1 MEHPASVRKVRL
13 RFAPLLLCYF
23 VTLLLCCSLVVAGGG
38 KDKDKARQDEKT
50 FSRSNSLLFLPV
62 VSSFFFLFLLRFSF
76 FFPVKRTG
84 TEKLALALPSNE
96 VLEILDLTSNAIGDR
111 GATSLA
117 LAFVNKEGAT
127 TDAAAAK
134 EEDEEEAIP
143 VEGDQLTFDSIDP
156 DLWRP
161 NASLRS
167 LLLSGNSIGPDGA
180 QSLSTIV
187 SVFFVLSS
195 VVIVCWCMML
205 FGCMSSFLLY
215 SWVVNGM
222 LL

>member
-1 MEHPASVRKVRL
+1 ML
-13 RFAPLLLCYF
+13 RSP
-23 VTLLLCCSLVVAGGG
+23 
-38 KDKDKARQDEKT
+38 
-50 FSRSNSLLFLPV
+50 
-62 VSSFFFLFLLRFSF
+62 FFFLFF
-76 FFPVKRTG
+76 FFSHHFLFAG

-127 TDAAAAK
+127 TAAAAAK

-156 DLWRP
+156 EVWRP

-187 SVFFVLSS
+187 SCLLLLVVVVGCCVGACCLEHVFSS
-195 VVIVCWCMML
+195 L
-205 FGCMSSFLLY
+205 G
-215 SWVVNGM
+215 
-222 LL
+222 